1 MVIISKERKIMQINY
16 ILIII
21 TCCFI
26 VFDIISGFVQAVAN
40 KEVNSTTMKQGLWH
54 KCGFLLA
61 ICFGILCELAM
72 LYADLGFT
80 IPILNAVCM
89 FINATEL
96 VSILENLAK
105 LSPEL
110 ANTKFMDIFRR
121 DE

>member
-1 MVIISKERKIMQINY
+1 MVKTMCEINY

-26 VFDIISGFVQAVAN
+26 VFDVISGFIQAVAN
-40 KEVNSTTMKQGLWH
+40 KQVDSTKMKQGLWH

-89 FINATEL
+89 FVIATEL

-110 ANTKFMDIFRR
+110 ANSKFMDIFKR
-121 DE
+121 EK

>member
-1 MVIISKERKIMQINY
+1 MISINY

-26 VFDIISGFVQAVAN
+26 VFDVISGLVQAIAN
-40 KEVNSTTMKQGLWH
+40 KQLYSTKMKQGLWH

-61 ICFGILCELAM
+61 ICFGILCEVTM
-72 LYADLGFT
+72 KYVDIGFT
-80 IPILNAVCM
+80 LPIMNAVCM
-89 FINATEL
+89 FIIATEL

-110 ANTKFMDIFRR
+110 ANSKFMDIFRR
-121 DE
+121 DNQ

>member
-1 MVIISKERKIMQINY
+1 MQLNY

-26 VFDIISGFVQAVAN
+26 VFDIVSGFVQAVAN
-40 KEVNSTTMKQGLWH
+40 KEVDSTKMKQGLWH
-54 KCGFLLA
+54 KCGFLMA
-61 ICFGILCELAM
+61 ICFAILCELAM
-72 LYADLGFT
+72 VYADLGFT

-89 FINATEL
+89 FIIATEL

-110 ANTKFMDIFRR
+110 ANTKFMDIFKR
-121 DE
+121 DKQ